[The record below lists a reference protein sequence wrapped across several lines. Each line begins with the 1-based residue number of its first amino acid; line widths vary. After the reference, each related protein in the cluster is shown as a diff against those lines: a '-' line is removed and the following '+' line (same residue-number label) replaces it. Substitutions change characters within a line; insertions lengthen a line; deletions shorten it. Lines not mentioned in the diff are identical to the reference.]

1 MRSPAARSPVVHFCA
16 SCDGPPDS
24 VSSARTARQQQPQSA
39 STSSSSL
46 SRSSTPPTEVS
57 EASEFALP
65 PETEQSRRRRE
76 QSDAASA
83 AIGQR
88 LLKGW
93 AMLAEECPA
102 STCFGV
108 PLVRPPKVGGE
119 KDPRMECV
127 ICGSVYLS
135 EVDAA
140 GRESLVVQNQ
150 THAASEPPAAVPVQA
165 PIVPQPSPPSSQ
177 PPAVLPSTAKTA
189 LEQSASS
196 LEDALRVLTSRL
208 TTLTAGQADSSS
220 IANAAD
226 AITKIVQ
233 ALTQLNDV
241 QPTFVPTGT
250 DAQGRSGFHSTP
262 NLLDQ
267 SAYPHEP
274 LAQSWTPPS
283 ALRAREFSEN
293 GSWRSYNSNTFS
305 GHRFPEAQQ
314 PIGQHEP
321 TSPAFGPRMEA
332 LFMERA
338 SPLSELADWTS
349 AQSRSSRPLADLP
362 AAPPMAEDW
371 SGSSRRGS
379 IASRDAPSIPEPIP
393 HYRPSSPERLPA
405 VVEPRREH
413 RDRKASRD
421 RDKDGGGSPGTYYI
435 VPAGVNVIFQDQAGR
450 EITRVGDF
458 ENQERP
464 TVDDR
469 DPPRTD
475 EGRRSRNAE
484 EGHGRRRHHHE
495 FRTKHRESKDTH
507 RSHSPSSDRSYRSS
521 EPTIIL
527 IDKYGRQI
535 PITPYGGRGS

>member
-1 MRSPAARSPVVHFCA
+1 MFSPRSF
-16 SCDGPPDS
+16 
-24 VSSARTARQQQPQSA
+24 Q
-39 STSSSSL
+39 
-46 SRSSTPPTEVS
+46 
-57 EASEFALP
+57 
-65 PETEQSRRRRE
+65 
-76 QSDAASA
+76 
-83 AIGQR
+83 
-88 LLKGW
+88 
-93 AMLAEECPA
+93 
-102 STCFGV
+102 
-108 PLVRPPKVGGE
+108 
-119 KDPRMECV
+119 
-127 ICGSVYLS
+127 
-135 EVDAA
+135 
-140 GRESLVVQNQ
+140 
-150 THAASEPPAAVPVQA
+150 QA
-165 PIVPQPSPPSSQ
+165 PTFK
-177 PPAVLPSTAKTA
+177 AA
-189 LEQSASS
+189 LAF
-196 LEDALRVLTSRL
+196 
-208 TTLTAGQADSSS
+208 
-220 IANAAD
+220 IA
-226 AITKIVQ
+226 
-233 ALTQLNDV
+233 
-241 QPTFVPTGT
+241 
-250 DAQGRSGFHSTP
+250 HP

-267 SAYPHEP
+267 SAYPREP

-349 AQSRSSRPLADLP
+349 AQSRSSRPLVDVSICNARLSFALLTTIQLP

-379 IASRDAPSIPEPIP
+379 IASQDAPSIPEPIP

-405 VVEPRREH
+405 VVEARREH
-413 RDRKASRD
+413 RDKKASRD

-464 TVDDR
+464 PVDDR
-469 DPPRTD
+469 EPPRTD

-495 FRTKHRESKDTH
+495 LRTKHRESKDT
-507 RSHSPSSDRSYRSS
+507 YRSQS
-521 EPTIIL
+521 QVIQL
-527 IDKYGRQI
+527 I
-535 PITPYGGRGS
+535 T